1 MKPGCALKRS
11 ELERGAFFG
20 CLLCL
25 GACILAAQQAGGD
38 HLLKKIPLGAAE
50 GGGEY
55 FDYITV
61 DAAARR
67 VYLSHGTEVKVLDAD
82 SGAVLG
88 KITGLKRDHGVAL
101 VPELGRGFISD
112 GTAAQII
119 IFDLKT
125 LKTIGQ
131 VKGEADAD
139 SILYDPA
146 SKRVFAFNGQPK
158 SSTVIDP

>member
-1 MKPGCALKRS
+1 MTEVSMKSSLVLRITALLS
-11 ELERGAFFG
+11 FIL
-20 CLLCL
+20 L
-25 GACILAAQQAGGD
+25 GALAIATPAKGGY
-38 HLLKKIPLGAAE
+38 HLLKKYTFGPAE
-50 GGGEY
+50 GSTREY